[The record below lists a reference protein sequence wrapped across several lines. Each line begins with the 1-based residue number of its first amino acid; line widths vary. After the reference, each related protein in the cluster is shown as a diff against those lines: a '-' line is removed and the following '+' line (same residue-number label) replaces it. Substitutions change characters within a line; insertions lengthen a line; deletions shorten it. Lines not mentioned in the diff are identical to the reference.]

1 MGLHDKDVYLLEL
14 MRSYLGGNNKFY
26 KSGES
31 MIQIRITSLEVLTN
45 VVIPH
50 FNKYPL
56 LTQKR
61 ADFEIFKQAV
71 EILNRKEHLTI
82 EGIRKLVSLRAS
94 LNNGLSD
101 EVKLASPPPAF
112 ARSLAAAKR
121 VFFQKNMHSSL
132 K

>member
-14 MRSYLGGNNKFY
+14 MRSYLGGDNKFY
-26 KSGES
+26 KSGER

-61 ADFEIFKQAV
+61 ADFELFKSAV
-71 EILNRKEHLTI
+71 EILNRKEDLTI

-101 EVKLASPPPAF
+101 EVKLAFPDVTPV
-112 ARSLAAAKR
+112 ARPEVHLPDTIDP
-121 VFFQKNMHSSL
+121 N
-132 K
+132 

>member
-94 LNNGLSD
+94 LNSGLSD
-101 EVKLASPPPAF
+101 EVKLASPPRPLPAAWQLLSVF
-112 ARSLAAAKR
+112 
-121 VFFQKNMHSSL
+121 FFQKNMHSSL